1 MSNFLDHIETE
12 LTGRQFPYRT
22 PVSQCFV
29 EEMVAATPEPYNT
42 RVEVHYKMN
51 YQMVGL
57 CAPME
62 VPGLRENFRM
72 RVRGEVYGELFT
84 QLLELEAASF
94 GGDRQEI
101 REKVKEMMV
110 EMGYDR

>member
-1 MSNFLDHIETE
+1 MSNFLDHIETI
-12 LTGRQFPYRT
+12 LTGRQFPAYR
-22 PVSQCFV
+22 PVKAALIS
-29 EEMVAATPEPYNT
+29 EEINNAPEPYDT

-62 VPGLRENFRM
+62 VPELRENFRK
-72 RVRGEVYGELFT
+72 RVRGEVYGEVFQL
-84 QLLELEAASF
+84 LLELEAATYE
-94 GGDRQEI
+94 GDRKTI
-101 REKVKEMMV
+101 KELVCAMLS